1 MEEREGGGEE
11 SERKREGGR
20 ERERERGGGR
30 ERRGEM
36 QMQRQR
42 WRWRWRRG
50 LRAVV
55 SRKTEY
61 FLSILPPITLLSTP
75 TLL

>member
-1 MEEREGGGEE
+1 
-11 SERKREGGR
+11 
-20 ERERERGGGR
+20 
-30 ERRGEM
+30 M